1 MDVEIKLEPGRTAP
15 KVIILTGEMTDQVT
29 DLARR
34 LTARE
39 SRFLP
44 GRQGDQVVL
53 LDPENICR
61 IYAQGQQILA
71 RLEQDTAVLKFRL
84 YELEERLSGS
94 GFLRISHA
102 ELVNFSKVKH
112 LDLSMA
118 GAISLSLTNGDS
130 TFVSRRYM
138 SRIKQYLG
146 I

>member
-1 MDVEIKLEPGRTAP
+1 MDVEIKLEPGRAAP

-34 LTARE
+34 LTAGE

-61 IYAQGQQILA
+61 IYAQGQQVLA